1 MKKPGSPLLLHLN
14 RDLVKKPGF
23 WVAPAPLHLCTPAPL
38 LPGKIKQDYGVSLS
52 HPSDKSMAETKI
64 IIPESIQEALAE
76 IALTTGKSEQQ
87 LIAEAL
93 SELIQNYQT
102 RNRLALMRKARGM
115 WADREDIPN
124 LEELRQEWHLG

>member
-1 MKKPGSPLLLHLN
+1 
-14 RDLVKKPGF
+14 
-23 WVAPAPLHLCTPAPL
+23 
-38 LPGKIKQDYGVSLS
+38 
-52 HPSDKSMAETKI
+52 MAETKI
-64 IIPESIQEALAE
+64 TIPESIQEALAE

-115 WADREDIPN
+115 WADCEDIPN
-124 LEELRQEWHLG
+124 LEELRQEWHSG